1 MNDSISLTSYPAA
14 AAFLE
19 RVQAE
24 LETHEARNGLMLGIA
39 MACAKNPQAFG
50 KKEPYFATVQDQ
62 NDELVCAAIMTPP
75 HGPVL
80 YLPSDGLNDS
90 ERAAIV
96 AIARDLTAKKR
107 RIPAVQSTS
116 AGAVVFADWWSERH
130 GLLYELDAALR
141 AFECRDVTLPSTM
154 SAGVMRVATEA
165 DVELVTAWIHA
176 FHEEAL
182 DKPAD
187 DARLQERIPER
198 IKHGHYFLWDD
209 NGPVSLAGIGRPTE
223 RSLAIGPV
231 YTPPEHRGRGYAGC
245 TVALVSQKILDEGK
259 AFCTLFTNLE
269 NPTSNKIYQRIGYR
283 AVGDF
288 KMFRFRSNPDCGTIT
303 S

>member
-14 AAFLE
+14 APFLE

-24 LETHEARNGLMLGIA
+24 LETQEARNGLMLGIA

-50 KKEPYFATVQDQ
+50 KKEPYFATVQDHQ
-62 NDELVCAAIMTPP
+62 DELVCAAIMTPP
-75 HGPVL
+75 HGPVV
-80 YLPSDGLNDS
+80 YLPGDELNDC

-96 AIARDLTAKKR
+96 AIARDLASKER
-107 RIPAVQSTS
+107 SIPGVQSTS
-116 AGAVVFADWWSERH
+116 AAAVVFADWWSKQH
-130 GLLYELDAALR
+130 GLLYDLDTALR
-141 AFECRDVTLPSTM
+141 AFECREVTLPATM
-154 SAGVMRVATEA
+154 SPGVMRVATET
-165 DVELVTAWIHA
+165 DIELVTAWSHA

-187 DARLQERIPER
+187 DERLQERIPER
-198 IKHGHYFLWDD
+198 IKNGTYFVWDN
-209 NGPVSLAGIGRPTE
+209 NGPVSLTGIGRPTE

-231 YTPPEHRGRGYAGC
+231 YTPPEHRGCGYASC
-245 TVALVSQKILDEGK
+245 TVALVSQQILDQGK

-288 KMFRFRSNPDCGTIT
+288 KMFRFRPNPDCGTVP